1 MRKVDKLKKELQ
13 EKIVTLDEL
22 DKIMNK
28 INYHQVEDDIVNNGI
43 IKYTNGKSFLNVVII
58 HDNQEYMIADITM
71 SNKKR
76 GITRVRAFHKA
87 EEIKSMMDWFRDNK
101 QYDNFLVFMLGMFL
115 ARRVGDTLTLKWS
128 DFYYENG
135 GRKENLNTL
144 IEEKT
149 DKIVDLRI
157 SDVVWKYI
165 DWYCEKVNV
174 VPMEHYNEDIFLSSY
189 KEKLPEDCTKEEY
202 DTAIEKMESAY
213 RYQFKKAADACGI
226 HGVSTHTTRKSFGY
240 ISHEINRFDPDCFPV
255 LQSIYGHDS
264 VETTKR
270 YIDCI
275 REKAAKMFDDV
286 AQYISDI
293 DDGIVPKIKNLLVI
307 ALSTKDLR
315 DILYLA
321 IKLGRETSPENDVEN
336 MNTLLTMVE
345 EKRVS

>member
-1 MRKVDKLKKELQ
+1 MKLVDKLKKELR
-13 EKIVTLDEL
+13 DEL
-22 DKIMNK
+22 VTMDELEVIMMRLK
-28 INYHQVEDDIVNNGI
+28 YCKVEVDTGNNNV
-43 IKYTNGKSFLNVVII
+43 IKFTNGKSFLNVSVIR
-58 HDNQEYMIADITM
+58 DNYGYVITDITM

-87 EEIKSMMDWFRDNK
+87 EEIKSMMDWFRENE
-101 QYDNFLVFMLGMFL
+101 QYDNFLTFMLGMFL

-144 IEEKT
+144 IEDKT

-165 DWYCEKVNV
+165 DWYCEKVDVN
-174 VPMEHYNEDIFLSSY
+174 PMQHFNEDIFLSSY
-189 KEKLPEDCTKEEY
+189 KEKLPQDYTKEEY
-202 DTAIEKMESAY
+202 DAAIEKMESAY

-293 DDGIVPKIKNLLVI
+293 DAGIAPKIKNLLVI

-315 DILYLA
+315 DVLYLA

-336 MNTLLTMVE
+336 MNTLLDMVE